1 MEDDLKLCAV
11 RPVTDSDRRFC
22 FEVISPTKSH
32 ILQADSENQYQAWV
46 QALQSGIGH
55 AIQNNSRYSSNM
67 CASSSSKNQNSSM
80 AAAPTSKSK
89 EKKINWRQMLMIP
102 GNMKCAD
109 CGNSDPKWASINLGI
124 TLCIACSGVH
134 RSLGVHYSKVRSL
147 TLDVWEPE
155 ILRVMMELGNE
166 TINKIYEGAFDELL
180 SDVERA
186 TENCDDDARKK
197 WIHAKYVEKKFVL
210 PLNDDSRKT
219 DLLPANLLPSPS
231 KWTVKK
237 YRRRAARR

>member
-1 MEDDLKLCAV
+1 LKLCTV
-11 RPVTDSDRRFC
+11 RPVTDTDRRFC

-32 ILQADSENQYQAWV
+32 ILQSDSETQYQAWIH
-46 QALQSGIGH
+46 ALQSGIGQ

-67 CASSSSKNQNSSM
+67 CASSSSNNHSQSSSSM
-80 AAAPTSKSK
+80 AQPANKAK
-89 EKKINWRQMLMIP
+89 EKKINWRQMLLIP

-109 CGNSDPKWASINLGI
+109 CGNASPSWASINLGI
-124 TLCIACSGVH
+124 TLCISCSGVH

-166 TINKIYEGAFDELL
+166 TVNKIYEATYDDLM

-186 TENCDDDARKK
+186 VDGCEDDVRKK

-210 PLNDDSRKT
+210 PLNDTKKT
-219 DLLPANLLPSPS
+219 ELLPPNLLPSPS
-231 KWTVKK
+231 KWSVKK